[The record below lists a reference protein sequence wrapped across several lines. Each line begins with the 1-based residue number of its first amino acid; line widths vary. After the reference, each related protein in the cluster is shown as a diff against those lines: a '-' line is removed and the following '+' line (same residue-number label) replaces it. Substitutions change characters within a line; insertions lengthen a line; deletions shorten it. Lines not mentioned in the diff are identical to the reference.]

1 MSSMSSDVMSGGK
14 LVILACSV
22 VPPKGAL
29 ALEEEEEEVDK
40 VALVP
45 EVLELSIEN
54 VNEAGSENTS
64 LDEFQ

>member
-1 MSSMSSDVMSGGK
+1 MSSMSSNVMSGGK

-22 VPPKGAL
+22 IPPKGAL
-29 ALEEEEEEVDK
+29 ALEEEEEVDK

-64 LDEFQ
+64 LEDFQ